1 MNRADSQADIP
12 YYFFRRS
19 LRRMKSFLR
28 GYQNKVCSA
37 AVLPLFQLAM
47 NELLKIF
54 LWSSFLSSML
64 VNSLRSVRRLPGG
77 LLKSAGPTT
86 RRMASGTAGSSKRI
100 PQWSSQSMRW
110 RLGALAAFASSTTVS
125 AAAAGVQQAPVEH
138 FRLDYKP
145 SDFFIPEIFLSFVL
159 DASDTI
165 VTATSQVSRSI
176 SPASKNADLVLDG
189 EDLDIISVKIAGA
202 SLAPTAYSYEEGKL
216 RIKSAALPSEGIFE
230 LETSVRVK
238 PDKNLAL
245 SGLYKSGQSLLCTQ
259 CEAMGF
265 RRIAFHLD
273 RPDILSKYK
282 VRLEAD
288 KGKFPVLLSNG
299 NKIDGGDLAGG
310 RHWTL
315 WEDPFPKPSYLFA
328 LVAGDLGS
336 VHGEY
341 TTTR

>member
-1 MNRADSQADIP
+1 
-12 YYFFRRS
+12 
-19 LRRMKSFLR
+19 
-28 GYQNKVCSA
+28 
-37 AVLPLFQLAM
+37 
-47 NELLKIF
+47 
-54 LWSSFLSSML
+54 ML
-64 VNSLRSVRRLPGG
+64 VNSLRSVRRMPGA
-77 LLKSAGPTT
+77 LLKSAATPT
-86 RRMASGTAGSSKRI
+86 RRMASGAAGASSKRI

-125 AAAAGVQQAPVEH
+125 AATAGVQQAPIEH

-189 EDLDIISVKIAGA
+189 EDLDIISVRVGG
-202 SLAPTAYSYEEGKL
+202 TALTTSSYSYEEGKL
-216 RIKSAALPSEGIFE
+216 RIKSTALPSDGMFE
-230 LETSVRVK
+230 LETAVRVK

-341 TTTR
+341 TTTRYHYTFTSIYSFSLYTFSLCIHSRLALTYPFPPHHNQRQKSLVRNLQ

>member
-1 MNRADSQADIP
+1 MP
-12 YYFFRRS
+12 
-19 LRRMKSFLR
+19 
-28 GYQNKVCSA
+28 
-37 AVLPLFQLAM
+37 
-47 NELLKIF
+47 
-54 LWSSFLSSML
+54 W
-64 VNSLRSVRRLPGG
+64 
-77 LLKSAGPTT
+77 
-86 RRMASGTAGSSKRI
+86 
-100 PQWSSQSMRW
+100 SQSQMRW
-110 RLGALAAFASSTTVS
+110 RLGALAAFASTT
-125 AAAAGVQQAPVEH
+125 ATAAAGSTKQAPIVEH

-145 SDFFIPEIFLSFVL
+145 SDFFIPEIFLSFNL
-159 DASDTI
+159 DASETT
-165 VTATSQVSRSI
+165 VTASSQISRSV
-176 SPASKNADLVLDG
+176 SPASKGADLVLDG
-189 EDLDIISVKIAGA
+189 EDLDLISVKIAGNA
-202 SLAPTAYSYEEGKL
+202 LAESAYSYTDGKL
-216 RIKSAALPSEGIFE
+216 RIKGSVLPADPIFQ
-230 LETSVRVK
+230 LETVVRVK
-238 PDKNLAL
+238 PDQNLAL

-336 VHGEY
+336 LHGEY
-341 TTTR
+341 TTASGKKVSLGIYSDKENVGKLDHALYSIKV